1 MMRQNIFYR
10 SLCFILFGFSGVA
23 MLLSCGAAKVQERQV
38 SMLLTKSATSL
49 ERRISPAAYYY
60 FSVYNWLR
68 YQEDKEA
75 RSGALL
81 SLQQAV
87 KADPESVYLRLEL
100 ADFLIKAMKVEEARA
115 HAGAALEL
123 DPGNRRARRLL
134 AGIYTL
140 TGKHEAAIVQY
151 ESLIA
156 EEPDNSEAI
165 FYLVAL
171 YVETL
176 EYEKALEL
184 LQKYRKERP
193 DDVFGPF
200 YLGKVYAELKL
211 YKEAERYYN
220 EALEI
225 DPEMPDAWLSL
236 GLIYEF
242 TERREDAVKAYRR
255 LLEIDGDDRQALER
269 LGQLL
274 VGDGNLEAALEIF
287 QRLQNQGQVPVSI
300 NVKIALIYF
309 QQGKY
314 REAAEILEKLHTKHP
329 SQHRITF
336 YLASSFEALEQQEK
350 ALELFLSIPES
361 DDLFY
366 DARIHSAFL
375 YEDRNE
381 FQACENILREL
392 IVNYPEKVGL
402 YRMLSSLRQKQ
413 DDHQGALQILQDA
426 LVQHPDDY
434 KLRFA
439 LGVVYN
445 DLGQAADSISVMQT
459 LLKEN
464 PDDATVLNFIGYT
477 YVEQGV
483 QLDDAEKLLNK
494 ALKIKPDSGYIIDSM
509 GWLFFIRKEY
519 EKALEYLLR
528 AQGMV
533 PDDPVIH
540 EHLGDIYVELGRHDE
555 AIENYSRSLQFK
567 EEKKVRQKM
576 EKLLQKKN

>member
-1 MMRQNIFYR
+1 MIRQNIFYR
-10 SLCFILFGFSGVA
+10 SSGFILFGFLGIVL
-23 MLLSCGAAKVQERQV
+23 LLSCGTAKVQERQV
-38 SMLLTKSATSL
+38 SMTLTKTATSL
-49 ERRISPAAYYY
+49 ERQISPAAYYY
-60 FSVYNWLR
+60 YSVYNWLR
-68 YQEDKEA
+68 YQDDKEA
-75 RSGALL
+75 QAAALT
-81 SLQQAV
+81 SLQKAV
-87 KADPESVYLRLEL
+87 QADPESAYLHLEL
-100 ADFLIKAMKVEEARA
+100 ADLLVKGMKIEEA
-115 HAGAALEL
+115 HTQAGIALEL

-140 TGKHEAAIVQY
+140 TGKHEAAIIQY

-184 LQKYRKERP
+184 LQEYRKEQP

-274 VGDGNLEAALEIF
+274 VGDGDLEAALAIF
-287 QRLQNQGQVPVSI
+287 QRLQSQGRVPVSI
-300 NVKIALIYF
+300 NVKVALIYF

-314 REAAEILEKLHTKHP
+314 REAAEILEKLHAKHP
-329 SQHRITF
+329 EQSRITF
-336 YLASSFEALEQQEK
+336 YLASSFEALERQEE
-350 ALELFLSIPES
+350 ALQLFLSIPES
-361 DDLFY
+361 DELFY
-366 DARIHSAFL
+366 DARIHTAFL
-375 YEDRNE
+375 YEEREE

-392 IVNYPEKVGL
+392 IVSYPDKVGI
-402 YRMLSSLRQKQ
+402 YRMIASLRQKQ
-413 DDHQGALQILQDA
+413 DDDQGALQILQEA
-426 LVQHPDDY
+426 LAQHPDDY

-445 DLGQAADSISVMQT
+445 DLGRAADSVAVMQA

-483 QLDDAEKLLNK
+483 QLEDAKKLLDR
-494 ALKIKPDSGYIIDSM
+494 ALEIKPDSGYILDSI
-509 GWLFFIRKEY
+509 GWLFFVRKDFV
-519 EKALEYLLR
+519 KALKYLLQ
-528 AQGMV
+528 AQAVV
-533 PDDPVIH
+533 PDDPVIY
-540 EHLGDIYVELGRHDE
+540 EHLGDIYVELKRYDE
-555 AIENYSRSLQFK
+555 AIESYRRSLEIK

-576 EKLLQKKN
+576 EKLLQKEN